1 VQPVRTT
8 RLTPAQARLLAAI
21 ATGMST
27 DEIAQHYG
35 MPPARQ
41 QDELTEL
48 SLLLGYEKPSVI
60 ALAAV
65 RSGALGSDQA
75 TWNMPPEPA
84 IMRRSSVLAV
94 LVDHPMEP
102 EEMTFLLQAL
112 RKVPDDPLWSPVSTD
127 PRVTS
132 LRMRLG
138 LDADPQPTD
147 PVLILCC
154 AALMGQLTPPSA
166 TGSSDEPDSTGE

>member
-102 EEMTFLLQAL
+102 EEMTFLL
-112 RKVPDDPLWSPVSTD
+112 WSPVSTD